1 MEIKVSQTLLDLEQV
16 FAQNNSPLYIVGGFV
31 RNALLG
37 FCETD
42 LDICGPMHFKEVQR
56 MLDGSNFSAEVVNPK
71 LGTLLIKSKTNSDL
85 FEYTTFRKESYTK
98 GGAHSPDSVIFVQDI
113 REDASR
119 RDFTCNAIYYE
130 VGNNTALDF
139 YHGIED
145 TFSRVLRTVETPE
158 YVFSSDGL
166 RILRMVRMS
175 SELDF
180 SIAPDCFEV
189 AKNMIGQLADI
200 SQERFNKEIVSII
213 FADYK
218 YAAIR
223 NPHAPVRGLKLLSE
237 LGAWCYVFGE
247 LSVILGAKQMTVN
260 LRKSWLKKLGTA
272 PAIHRMSVFTLE
284 FLQAI
289 GLEINAYYIDLVL
302 GTAGLMLS
310 KKEVLLQTRLLTGLM
325 KISTLPNEEQKR
337 CFIQANSD
345 IFSRMID
352 LAVIFGMESDLGIL
366 HSLMV
371 VDGVPMNLKQLAIG
385 GMELEQRFPTLPK
398 RRYGEI
404 LEKLLRECCLTPE
417 LNTKKYLLERAA
429 KEITG

>member
-1 MEIKVSQTLLDLEQV
+1 MEIKASQTLLDLEQV
-16 FAQNNSPLYIVGGFV
+16 FAQYGSPLYIVGGFV
-31 RNALLG
+31 RNSLLG

-42 LDICGPMHFKEVQR
+42 LDICGPVHFKEVQKL
-56 MLDGSNFSAEVVNPK
+56 LDGSNFSAEVVNPK
-71 LGTLLIKSKTNSDL
+71 LGTLLIKSKTNSDQ

-98 GGAHSPDSVIFVQDI
+98 GGAHSPDRVVFVKDI

-119 RDFTCNAIYYE
+119 RDFTCNAIYHE
-130 VGNNTALDF
+130 VGTGRAVDF

-145 TFSRVLRTVETPE
+145 TLARVLRTVETPE

-180 SIAPDCFEV
+180 SIAPDCFQV
-189 AKNMIGQLADI
+189 AKNMISQLADI

-223 NPHAPVRGLKLLSE
+223 NPHAPARGLKLLSE

-247 LSVILGAKQMTVN
+247 ISVILGASQMTAK
-260 LRKSWLKKLGTA
+260 LRKSWLKKFETA
-272 PAIHRMSVFTLE
+272 PAIHRVSVFTLE

-289 GLEINAYYIDLVL
+289 GLDIMAQHIDMVL

-310 KKEVLLQTRLLTGLM
+310 KKEVLLQTRLLTGLTKM
-325 KISTLPNEEQKR
+325 STLQNEEQKR

-345 IFSRMID
+345 VFSRMID
-352 LAVIFGMESDLGIL
+352 LAAIFGIEGDLGML
-366 HSLMV
+366 YSLMV

-385 GMELEQRFPTLPK
+385 GRELEQRFPSLQK

-404 LEKLLRECCLTPE
+404 LEKLLKACCLTPE
-417 LNTKKYLLERAA
+417 LNTAEHLLERAA
-429 KEITG
+429 KEIAD